1 MFKSFSGPSTEDLDE
16 LIRRSSG
23 LAKSKS
29 RQAVPFSIILPDS
42 LFKELWNIYIGILL
56 IYSALVVPFTSSFY
70 DLQPGDFLLNLD
82 VMIDISF
89 IIDFIISLNTAFY
102 NEDNVLILSR
112 KSIMMNYFK
121 NGMIIDFFSSFPF
134 SLFDAT
140 STGYSKFLRIL
151 RLRALTKLLKLSK
164 IFKMIGKKE
173 HSIMKYLENFFSF
186 THSSIRIIRFI
197 TILALCIHLAA
208 CIWHLLA
215 KLDDFVPN
223 TWIVRSHHL
232 DDPVYR
238 KYLFSLYWTFVTL
251 ATIGYGDITPMTL
264 KEKSFSI
271 FWMIFALYFFSFSI
285 SSLSSMLS
293 QIDIKK
299 NLVRHKMAFIDDYSK
314 EVKISKRLKK
324 ELQKMLIHSIDRFNY
339 SYEDR
344 IKLVNEFPNDL
355 KYEIAITMHKGN
367 VSRFDIFLN
376 EDENM
381 ISEIIPLMQNL
392 NLTGCQIVY
401 SLGECATKIFFLIKG
416 RIHFLLKNETT
427 VFQVFSDRGYFGD
440 TEVIFNLPR
449 MNSAITATKCQLVVL
464 GIDLIKKIQ
473 KNYPIFYHKLKTA
486 AKFRHTISKK
496 AKVEMKALIKLNKD
510 DVITTKNIG
519 YIREIIRRKTLNID
533 IKKKMMANKMIQK
546 SFARESVRLT
556 NEFLNE
562 IRDDLAKAKR
572 MIERLKIIKNK
583 AINV

>member
-1 MFKSFSGPSTEDLDE
+1 
-16 LIRRSSG
+16 
-23 LAKSKS
+23 
-29 RQAVPFSIILPDS
+29 
-42 LFKELWNIYIGILL
+42 
-56 IYSALVVPFTSSFY
+56 
-70 DLQPGDFLLNLD
+70 
-82 VMIDISF
+82 MIDISF
-89 IIDFIISLNTAFY
+89 IIDFIISLNTAYY

-112 KSIMMNYFK
+112 KSIINNYLK

-140 STGYSKFLRIL
+140 STGYSKFLRVL

-173 HSIMKYLENFFSF
+173 HSIMKYMENFFSF

-215 KLDDFVPN
+215 KLDDFGPQ
-223 TWIVRSHHL
+223 TWIVRSNHL

-238 KYLFSLYWTFVTL
+238 KYLVSLYWTFVTL
-251 ATIGYGDITPMTL
+251 ATIGYGDITPLTL

-271 FWMIFALYFFSFSI
+271 FWMIFALYFLSFSI

-299 NLVRHKMAFIDDYSK
+299 NLVRQKMAFIDDYSK

-355 KYEIAITMHKGN
+355 KYEIAVTMHKGN

-381 ISEIIPLMQNL
+381 ISEILPLMQNL

-401 SLGECATKIFFLIKG
+401 SYGECSTKIYFLIKG
-416 RIHFLLKNETT
+416 RVHFLLKNETT

-449 MNSAITATKCQLVVL
+449 MNSAITATECKLVVL

-486 AKFRHTISKK
+486 AKFRHIISKK
-496 AKVEMKALIKLNKD
+496 AKVEMKALLKLNKD
-510 DVITTKNIG
+510 DVITTKNLG
-519 YIREIIRRKTLNID
+519 AIREIIRRKTLNID
-533 IKKKMMANKMIQK
+533 IKKKMMANKLIQK
-546 SFARESVRLT
+546 SFARESLRLT

-572 MIERLKIIKNK
+572 MIERLKNIKNK
-583 AINV
+583 ANNV